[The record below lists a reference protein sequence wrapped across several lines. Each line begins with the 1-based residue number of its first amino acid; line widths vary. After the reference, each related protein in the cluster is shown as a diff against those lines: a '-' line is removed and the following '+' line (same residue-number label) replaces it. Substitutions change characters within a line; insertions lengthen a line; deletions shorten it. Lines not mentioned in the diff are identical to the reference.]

1 MKNHN
6 FFSLISDKAKYVI
19 FFFIII
25 VILASIGLKDFY
37 LDASSDS
44 LSLENDLDVSY
55 YQKSKEKY
63 GSDNFLIITYKPETK
78 IFSKLNLSNLELL
91 EQKLSKI
98 KNVKKVTT
106 ILNLPLFNS
115 PKIDITEIGEKNIN
129 LLHPNVDLSTA
140 PNEILNN
147 PLYKNNLIS
156 SDGKTTAILVELIE
170 NNEFQQLNNRK
181 KQLLKQITKN
191 NIEKSELAEISLKIK
206 KINRQTRK
214 EQDNIIKEIREI
226 LANHKDNNQIYL
238 GGLPMIVSDSIEYI
252 KSDIKIF
259 GLAII
264 MVICSISFLLFKNL
278 RFVIIPLFCAAIVI
292 ISLSGYLGYSNWPI
306 TTVSANFIA
315 LLLILTMSI
324 TIHLIVRYE
333 EELQINNNL
342 TQKKLIIASCQK
354 MALPCF
360 YTTITSMVAFASLTI
375 SSLKPVI
382 DFGWMMFIGLIIAYI
397 CSFTLFPAL
406 NSILQKT
413 KIKKTQYSLTLKITK
428 LFANLAMQQQK
439 IILAIFTT
447 ITIIGIYGIF
457 NLSIENRFIDYYKKD
472 TEIHQG
478 MKAIDQN
485 LGGTI
490 PLDIIIE
497 APKNFQKTSNSFN
510 IFGQIDNSNNI
521 TSGYWFNPINHSK
534 IAQIHKYLEETPEI
548 GKVNSLYST
557 LELIKQIDKNLTNNS
572 FNLGLIYKKLNQDIK
587 KQIFTP
593 YISSDGN
600 QIRINTRI
608 YETNQNLK
616 RNELIN
622 KIKYDLS
629 NQLKLE
635 KDQFTLTGMTILYNN
650 ILQSLFKSQ
659 ILTLGFVFL
668 IIFLMFLILFKNFY
682 LSLIA
687 IIPNIFS
694 AIFILGIM
702 GISKISL
709 DIMTITIAAISIG
722 IAVDNTIHYIH
733 RFKTEFQNSNNIKKA
748 LTKTS
753 NSIGR
758 AIFYTAIIISSGF
771 FTLTLSNFMPTIY
784 FGILT
789 ATAMLASLLANL
801 ILLPAIIIIL
811 KPKI

>member
-6 FFSLISDKAKYVI
+6 FFSLINDKAKYVI
-19 FFFIII
+19 FFFIMIT
-25 VILASIGLKDFY
+25 ILASIGLKDFY

-55 YQKSKEKY
+55 YQNSKEKY
-63 GSDNFLIITYKPETK
+63 GSDNFLIITYKPETR
-78 IFSKLNLSNLELL
+78 IFSKLILTNLELL
-91 EQKLSKI
+91 QQKLSKI

-115 PKIDITEIGEKNIN
+115 PKINISEIGEKNIN
-129 LLHPNVDLSTA
+129 LLHPNVDFSTA

-147 PLYKNNLIS
+147 PLYKDNLIS
-156 SDGKTTAILVELIE
+156 SDEKTTAILIELTE
-170 NNEFQQLNNRK
+170 NKEFHQLNKRK
-181 KQLLKQITKN
+181 NQLLKQITKN
-191 NIEKSELAEISLKIK
+191 NIEKSELAEIYLKIK

-226 LANHKDNNQIYL
+226 LDNHKDNNQIYL

-264 MVICSISFLLFKNL
+264 IVICSISFLLFKNL
-278 RFVIIPLFCAAIVI
+278 RFVIIPLFCATIVI
-292 ISLSGYLGYSNWPI
+292 ILLSGYLGYSNWPI

-406 NSILQKT
+406 NSILKKT

-428 LFANLAMQQQK
+428 FFANLAIQQQK
-439 IILAIFTT
+439 IILAIFTI

-478 MKAIDQN
+478 MKAIDQD

-490 PLDIIIE
+490 PLDIIID
-497 APKNFQKTSNSFN
+497 APKNFQKKSNSVN

-521 TSGYWFNPINHSK
+521 TSGYWFNPVNHSK

-572 FNLGLIYKKLNQDIK
+572 FNLGLIYKKLDQDIK

-593 YISSDGN
+593 YISNDGN
-600 QIRINTRI
+600 QIRINSRI

-622 KIKYDLS
+622 KIKHDLS

-694 AIFILGIM
+694 AILILGIM

-733 RFKTEFQNSNNIKKA
+733 RFKTEFKNSNNIKKA

-771 FTLTLSNFMPTIY
+771 LTLTLSNFMPTIY
-784 FGILT
+784 FGTLT
-789 ATAMLASLLANL
+789 AAAMLASLLANL
-801 ILLPAIIIIL
+801 ILLPTIITIL